1 MLQSY
6 RLLLTLYSSIP
17 VSTASGNR
25 LTLRIVLLTK
35 MLMMREKTKRRDESA
50 VLGSARVSLFT
61 GKIGTGRTVGGSE
74 QDDRTSRF
82 NCLFTA
88 DVSVKPGVVR
98 AIHNHLALSI
108 HNIKQGRFVL
118 GH

>member
-88 DVSVKPGVVR
+88 DASVKPGVVR
-98 AIHNHLALSI
+98 ATHNHLALSI
-108 HNIKQGRFVL
+108 HNSKQGRFVL